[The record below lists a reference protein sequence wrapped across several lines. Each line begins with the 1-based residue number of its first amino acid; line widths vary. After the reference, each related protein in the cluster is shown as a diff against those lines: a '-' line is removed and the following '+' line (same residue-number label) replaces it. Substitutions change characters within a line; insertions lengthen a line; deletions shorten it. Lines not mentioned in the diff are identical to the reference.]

1 MNEPVAGDS
10 SVRSVRLL
18 TAGVILI
25 ISIYGLLSNYQSV
38 VLNSVVESYHLAGG
52 AQGLMSS
59 LINIGAVC
67 AFLTSPMLLLH
78 CGRRQDF
85 LLLLS
90 VPPPVQPLYFD
101 RAP

>member
-52 AQGLMSS
+52 AQGL
-59 LINIGAVC
+59 
-67 AFLTSPMLLLH
+67 
-78 CGRRQDF
+78 
-85 LLLLS
+85 
-90 VPPPVQPLYFD
+90 
-101 RAP
+101 